1 MTRLTCAK
9 CNEGWICERHPD
21 QPWPDESCSSPAM
34 PCDVPTCPYRIEFR
48 AVTKRTGLI
57 CPRCRQAVATIAAEG
72 AAALSSNARDASIAG
87 NGSRGEVCMRGT
99 SAASCVHRAGISRVL
114 RSRV

>member
-57 CPRCRQAVATIAAEG
+57 CPRCRQAVATIADEG
-72 AAALSSNARDASIAG
+72 AAALSSNARDASIAV